1 MRWTWPSALCPRWG
15 AISASRLTPLLVPV
29 TINAIVGAEGIMD
42 AMDLRAFGA
51 GPRTW
56 VHQLTYR
63 RADKA
68 LIAAGA
74 LLFVGS
80 TVLAFMDVGDLWVP
94 ELLLRLAA
102 G

>member
-1 MRWTWPSALCPRWG
+1 
-15 AISASRLTPLLVPV
+15 
-29 TINAIVGAEGIMD
+29 
-42 AMDLRAFGA
+42 MDLRAFGV

-74 LLFVGS
+74 LAFAAS
-80 TVLAFMDVGDLWVP
+80 TVLAFMEVGDLWVP
-94 ELLLRLAA
+94 EALLRLAA